1 LYPPSPIRRGNE
13 GEVYTKMLKDKTIG
27 WIGAGVMGH
36 AMLQHLIKEGYRV
49 LVYNRTRS
57 KTDDLVALW
66 ASYIDSIAELS
77 AGSDVIFTIIGDP
90 QNVRETYLWSKGIIE
105 NAKPGS
111 ILVDMTTTQP
121 SLAAE
126 IFEAAEAKDI
136 LSLDAPVSGWDVWAI
151 AGTLSIMVWWE
162 QATYDAILPLFE
174 LMWKSIVY
182 CGEAGYGQHTKMA
195 NQIGIAGNTIALCE
209 ALVYAEKMNLDLE
222 KTITVVSGWAA
233 GSWGWNNLA
242 PRIINNDLDTCFF
255 IKHFV
260 KDMRIALDEC
270 NKRNITLPWLALVH
284 QLYTSLM
291 AAGDGNL
298 WTQALIKAIRKL
310 NNI

>member
-1 LYPPSPIRRGNE
+1 
-13 GEVYTKMLKDKTIG
+13 MLEEKTIG
-27 WIGAGVMGH
+27 WMGAGLKGH
-36 AMLQHLIKEGYRV
+36 AMVQHLIKDGYEV
-49 LVYNRTRS
+49 LIYNRTKS

-66 ASYIDSIAELS
+66 ASYIDSIPELS
-77 AGSDVIFTIIGDP
+77 TQSDIIFTIIGDP
-90 QNVRETYLWSKGIIE
+90 QSVRETYLWARGIIE

-126 IFEAAEAKDI
+126 IFEVAGARDI

-151 AGTLSIMVWWE
+151 NWTLSIMVGWS
-162 QATYDAILPLFE
+162 QATHDMILPLFE

-182 CGEAGYGQHTKMA
+182 CGKAGYGQHTKMA
-195 NQIGIAGNTIALCE
+195 NQISIAGNTIAICE
-209 ALVYAEKMNLDLE
+209 ALVYAEKNNLDLE
-222 KTITVVSGWAA
+222 KTIQVVSGWAA

-242 PRIINNDLDTCFF
+242 PRIIKNDLDTCFF

-260 KDMRIALDEC
+260 KDMRIVLDEC
-270 NKRNITLPWLALVH
+270 NKNNITLPGLALVH

-291 AAGDGNL
+291 AAWDGNL
-298 WTQALIKAIRKL
+298 GTQALIKAIRKL
-310 NNI
+310 NHM